1 MKNNRL
7 YRLTMLKTHK
17 HTATAQNS
25 PVKEIC
31 AHTEMMQIQKHIHL
45 CCTVIYSWCA
55 CCHINCKSLCNVYV
69 PLSRNT
75 QSCCVFSSAVIF

>member
-1 MKNNRL
+1 MKYVFRKHTQNNRL

-31 AHTEMMQIQKHIHL
+31 AHTEMMQIQKHINPKNTYICVVQL
-45 CCTVIYSWCA
+45 FTLGALVVTLTVS
-55 CCHINCKSLCNVYV
+55 H
-69 PLSRNT
+69 
-75 QSCCVFSSAVIF
+75 CVTFMFL